1 MLRLNLLRGV
11 LGAAAV
17 ILIYQLCV
25 PPILGLADQGDF
37 AKIIGHF
44 GYGPEDKSP
53 DLKYAFV
60 QRTYVP
66 DPTFRQ
72 RDWEQWTSEY
82 LFVHSALLV
91 NKLVSKEGRLDIVV
105 VGLVHMMVFL
115 AAFARLLHLTRTSR
129 FAPLLWIAA
138 LLVLTDAG
146 YVAYWNSFY
155 PEPASCLFF
164 LLLLT
169 ESIAILH
176 ASHVSQLH
184 VARWSLWAVLW
195 VMAKPQ
201 NAPLGLVLALFSLRL
216 RNSALAFVLIGTAA
230 VVSIM
235 TIPPP
240 TQRAATYNQ
249 VFMAILPD
257 STQPSV
263 DLQSLG
269 LPPDLVRYSGTGAWS
284 AGTAFT
290 ETETSGLIGVRVTP
304 SAIVRFYLAHPG
316 RVWRRA
322 KAVLPVAFSLRPTY
336 GNFEPSAGH
345 PPGARSATFSLWS
358 AIHERYFTRCGKI
371 ILIALL
377 ITPALVAAAW
387 LGLTHHRRSL
397 EFFGLLTVS
406 CLLSFA
412 VAICGDAYDNVKH
425 LFLFNLLL
433 DTWLFAA
440 VGQALS
446 LQPAFSRLLGAL
458 WNML

>member
-1 MLRLNLLRGV
+1 MFRLNLLRGA

-60 QRTYVP
+60 ERTYVP

-82 LFVHSALLV
+82 LFVQSALLL
-91 NKLVSKEGRLDIVV
+91 NKLISRDAKLDIVV
-105 VGLVHMMVFL
+105 VGMVHMLVFL
-115 AAFARLLHLTRTSR
+115 AAFARLLFRTKTCR
-129 FAPLLWIAA
+129 AAPLLWLAA

-164 LLLLT
+164 LLLLS
-169 ESIAILH
+169 ESLAICQ
-176 ASHVSQLH
+176 ASHVSRLQI
-184 VARWSLWAVLW
+184 ARWSLWAVLW

-201 NAPLGLVLALFSLRL
+201 NAPLGVVLALFSLRL
-216 RNSALAFVLIGTAA
+216 RTSALPFVLIGTAA
-230 VVSIM
+230 VVSVM
-235 TIPPP
+235 TIPLS

-257 STQPSV
+257 STQPAA

-269 LPPDLVRYSGTGAWS
+269 LPADLVRYSGTGAWS

-290 ETETSGLIGVRVTP
+290 EMESSGLIGIRVTP
-304 SAIVRFYLAHPG
+304 ATVARFYLSHPR

-336 GNFEPSAGH
+336 GNFERSAGY

-371 ILIALL
+371 ILITLL
-377 ITPALVAAAW
+377 ITPALVVAAW
-387 LGLTHHRRSL
+387 FRIPTYRRPL
-397 EFFGLLTVS
+397 EFFGLLTVF
-406 CLLSFA
+406 CLLSFV

-425 LFLFNLLL
+425 LFLFNLLV
-433 DTWLFAA
+433 DTWLFAFIFIA
-440 VGQALS
+440 PSVS
-446 LQPAFSRLLGAL
+446 EGARYRTQL
-458 WNML
+458 KKACK

>member
-17 ILIYQLCV
+17 ILIYQLCF

-37 AKIIGHF
+37 AKIIGRF
-44 GYGPEDKSP
+44 GYGPADKSP

-60 QRTYVP
+60 ERIYVP

-91 NKLVSKEGRLDIVV
+91 NKLVSKDAKLDIVL

-115 AAFARLLHLTRTSR
+115 AAFARLLHLTRTYR
-129 FAPLLWIAA
+129 AAPLLWIAA

-155 PEPASCLFF
+155 PEPASALFF
-164 LLLLT
+164 LLLLG
-169 ESIAILH
+169 ESLAICQASRVSRLH
-176 ASHVSQLH
+176 I
-184 VARWSLWAVLW
+184 ARWSLWAVLL

-201 NAPLGLVLALFSLRL
+201 NALLGAVLVLFSLRL
-216 RNSALAFVLIGTAA
+216 RTSALAFVLIGTAA
-230 VVSIM
+230 LVSVM
-235 TIPPP
+235 TIPAP

-257 STQPSV
+257 STQPSA

-290 ETETSGLIGVRVTP
+290 EMESSGLIGVQVTP
-304 SAIVRFYLAHPG
+304 ATIARFYLSHPR

-322 KAVLPVAFSLRPTY
+322 A
-336 GNFEPSAGH
+336 
-345 PPGARSATFSLWS
+345 
-358 AIHERYFTRCGKI
+358 
-371 ILIALL
+371 
-377 ITPALVAAAW
+377 
-387 LGLTHHRRSL
+387 
-397 EFFGLLTVS
+397 
-406 CLLSFA
+406 
-412 VAICGDAYDNVKH
+412 
-425 LFLFNLLL
+425 
-433 DTWLFAA
+433 
-440 VGQALS
+440 
-446 LQPAFSRLLGAL
+446 SRLLTAPHLWQFGAL
-458 WNML
+458 GRPPSRRHKRDFQPLER